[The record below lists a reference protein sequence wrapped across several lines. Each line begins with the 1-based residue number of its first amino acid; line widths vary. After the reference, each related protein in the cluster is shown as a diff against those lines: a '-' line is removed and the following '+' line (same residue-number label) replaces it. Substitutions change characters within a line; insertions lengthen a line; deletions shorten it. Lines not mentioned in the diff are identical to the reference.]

1 MYIIILLLNIFFI
14 IIKSL
19 FSNVILTIII
29 NENKLTPYEL
39 VFNSIYKNIHKN
51 SNQYILTVNI
61 NNIKFIKNILI
72 FMSRFIQINIFLINY
87 EISIINVFLYYEMT
101 QYNIKI
107 NNIFFNNNN
116 LSNGIIYYYINDI
129 KFINYLEEVKH
140 RLTREQI
147 QFYENTD
154 TDILD
159 GIGLFIDKY
168 NLLENTLWSASFEG
182 STSLNMFKNFYNQ
195 YKNIIHNI
203 GVHK

>member
-1 MYIIILLLNIFFI
+1 MYIIILLLNIFII
-14 IIKSL
+14 IIKSIFNNL
-19 FSNVILTIII
+19 ILTIIV

-39 VFNSIYKNIHKN
+39 IFNSIYKNIHKN

-61 NNIKFIKNILI
+61 NNIKFIKKILI
-72 FMSRFIQINIFLINY
+72 FISRFICINIFIINY

-101 QYNIKI
+101 KNNIKI
-107 NNIFFNNNN
+107 NNIFFNDN
-116 LSNGIIYYYINDI
+116 LSNGLIYYYINDI
-129 KFINYLEEVKH
+129 KFINYLEEIKP

-147 QFYENTD
+147 QFYKNTD

-168 NLLENTLWSASFEG
+168 NLSENTLWTASFEG
-182 STSLNMFKNFYNQ
+182 STSLNMFKKFYNQ

-203 GVHK
+203 GK